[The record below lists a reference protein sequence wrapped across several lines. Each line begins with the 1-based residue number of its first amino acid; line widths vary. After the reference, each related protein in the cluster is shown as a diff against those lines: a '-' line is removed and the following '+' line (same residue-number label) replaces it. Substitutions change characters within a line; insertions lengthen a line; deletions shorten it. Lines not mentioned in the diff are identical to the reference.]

1 MFYTIENEYLKAT
14 FSSIGAEMQSLICK
28 ANQKEYIWYAK
39 EEIWGEH
46 APMLFPVIARLKD
59 GEYSYKGEIYQIP
72 MHGFAKHSALEV
84 LTKTDT
90 SITFVLKATQETLK
104 MYPFQFELQVC
115 FTLEGNTLKKEHTII
130 NHDEKDM
137 YYELGGH
144 DGYNICLADGET
156 TEDYYIDFGTLDA
169 LEASCTDENILFT
182 KDIKKIPLTNGVLP
196 LSMETFKDDAIV
208 CRKIPVHTV
217 SLKSKKSDYC
227 VKFEFEGFDTLGI
240 WTRYLP
246 YDSKYICLEPWTTL
260 PDCAYLGKEIEEK
273 VDIRILPAGKRE
285 TLSFCVTIQ

>member
-28 ANQKEYIWYAK
+28 ANQKEYIWFAK
-39 EEIWGEH
+39 EEIWDEH

-59 GEYSYKGEIYQIP
+59 GEYSYQGQIYQIP
-72 MHGFAKHSALEV
+72 MHGFAKHSELEV
-84 LTKTDT
+84 LAKTET
-90 SITFVLKATQETLK
+90 SITFVLKSTPETLK

-182 KDIKKIPLTNGVLP
+182 KDIKTIPLTNGVLP

-208 CRKIPVHTV
+208 CRNIPVHTV

-227 VKFEFEGFDTLGI
+227 VKFEYEGFQTLGI

-273 VDIRILPAGKRE
+273 VDIRILQAGKSE
-285 TLSFCVTIQ
+285 KLSFSVTIQ